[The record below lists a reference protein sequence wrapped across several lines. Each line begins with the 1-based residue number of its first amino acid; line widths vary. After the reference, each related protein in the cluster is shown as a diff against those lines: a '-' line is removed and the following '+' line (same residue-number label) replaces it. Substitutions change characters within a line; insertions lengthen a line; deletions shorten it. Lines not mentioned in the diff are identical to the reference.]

1 MTLHPLKEGLSFS
14 IELEVPLLDALPFP
28 YARIAGLFPSRWIR
42 TTIAKAATHRREAL
56 SHGLAD
62 SKGLNH
68 AVPKHIDTRLALS
81 ASAANIMAV
90 NPYSK
95 RRSIFRAL
103 SLRKYAKSATR
114 DAKPWDKA
122 AIDWLARAV
131 KRILYWFI
139 RASFAIGFPDRRL
152 SNALSWSSHS
162 RSSTF
167 IDSLRVRQ

>member
-1 MTLHPLKEGLSFS
+1 MTLRQLKEGMGFS
-14 IELEVPLLDALPFP
+14 IELEVRPLDARPFP
-28 YARIAGLFPSRWIR
+28 YAWIAGLFPSRWIR
-42 TTIAKAATHRREAL
+42 TTIARAATHRREAS

-68 AVPKHIDTRLALS
+68 AVPKHTDTRPAPS

-122 AIDWLARAV
+122 GIGWLARAA
-131 KRILYWFI
+131 KRIL
-139 RASFAIGFPDRRL
+139 
-152 SNALSWSSHS
+152 
-162 RSSTF
+162 
-167 IDSLRVRQ
+167 

>member
-1 MTLHPLKEGLSFS
+1 MTLHQLKEGLGFS
-14 IELEVPLLDALPFP
+14 IELRVFPPDAKPFP
-28 YARIAGLFPSRWIR
+28 YPLMAGLFPPRWIR
-42 TTIAKAATHRREAL
+42 TTMARAATHRREAL

-68 AVPKHIDTRLALS
+68 AVPKYIDTRLAPS

-122 AIDWLARAV
+122 GIGWLARAA

-139 RASFAIGFPDRRL
+139 RALFAIEFPDRRL

-167 IDSLRVRQ
+167 IYSLRVRQ